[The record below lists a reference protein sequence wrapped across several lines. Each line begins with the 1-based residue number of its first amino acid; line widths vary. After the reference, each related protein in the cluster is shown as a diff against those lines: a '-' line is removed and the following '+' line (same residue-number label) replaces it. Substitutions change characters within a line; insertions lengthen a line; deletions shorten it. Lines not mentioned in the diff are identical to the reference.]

1 MCSLSVLVFLDGVI
15 RRRADHSII
24 LDGAAIYKS
33 FNENYRVLIVTDDKE
48 KTDIWLKTNNL
59 AKKIDD
65 IVEIE
70 DTPLGD
76 AMFYTVERERAKGK
90 IDFVVTEDSDLTKR
104 LIEVGI
110 PVLVFLNPRYTRPE
124 FRPDTRSGI
133 KSWGLITEE
142 LDKQQGL
149 YLDDNRLDEDTNYYM
164 ED

>member
-1 MCSLSVLVFLDGVI
+1 MSVLVFLDGVI

-76 AMFYTVERERAKGK
+76 AAFYTVERERAKGK
-90 IDFVVTEDSDLTKR
+90 IDFVVTEDVDLTKR

-133 KSWGLITEE
+133 KSWELITEE

-149 YLDDNRLDEDTNYYM
+149 YLDDNRLDEDIDYYV

>member
-1 MCSLSVLVFLDGVI
+1 MSVLVFLDGVI

-24 LDGAAIYKS
+24 MDGAAIYKS

-76 AMFYTVERERAKGK
+76 AEFYTVERERAKGK
-90 IDFVVTEDSDLTKR
+90 IDFVVTEDADLTKR

-133 KSWGLITEE
+133 KSWELITEE

-149 YLDDNRLDEDTNYYM
+149 YLDDNRLDDEIDYYVED
-164 ED
+164 

>member
-1 MCSLSVLVFLDGVI
+1 MSVLVFLDGVI

-76 AMFYTVERERAKGK
+76 VEFHTVERERAKGK
-90 IDFVVTEDSDLTKR
+90 IDFVITEDIDLTKR

-124 FRPDTRSGI
+124 FRPDTRTGI
-133 KSWGLITEE
+133 KSWELITEE

-149 YLDDNRLDEDTNYYM
+149 YIDDNRLDDDTNYYIG
-164 ED
+164 D